1 MKSPGR
7 KTHVERHMET
17 EGKMRRKR
25 RKRRKRKT
33 KEKLQ
38 GVGRFDFMSIIDYQV
53 QSLGLST

>member
-17 EGKMRRKR
+17 EEKMRRKR

-33 KEKLQ
+33 KEK
-38 GVGRFDFMSIIDYQV
+38 RFHKAPS
-53 QSLGLST
+53 